1 MTRINPISPSV
12 RAKRQPRKSRDEQA
26 SPWYKFGTDKAYR
39 AFIRTL
45 PCCICGQFR
54 EWLHGQGVS
63 QAAHVRLGG
72 RGGTAYKPPYSAV
85 PLCDRCHKT
94 QHESHEN
101 MGGKDFWL
109 HLANKYLTMWANRSK
124 NS

>member
-1 MTRINPISPSV
+1 MRINPIDPTV

-26 SPWYKFGTDKAYR
+26 SPWYKFGTDKQFR

-63 QAAHVRLGG
+63 QAAHVRLNG
-72 RGGTAYKPPYSAV
+72 RGGTAYKPPYSSV
-85 PLCDRCHKT
+85 PCCGACHST
-94 QHESHEN
+94 QHEKGHTYFGN
-101 MGGKDFWL
+101 DDFWL
-109 HLANKYLTMWANRSK
+109 QLVDKYLKLWAGRVK
-124 NS
+124 W